1 MKRHKT
7 AEWIKKKKR
16 SRDMLA
22 TKGWLHTNDTHGLR
36 VKGWKNVVLGNG
48 NKKSKGDCIYYHIK

>member
-7 AEWIKKKKR
+7 AEWIKKKKK

-36 VKGWKNVVLGNG
+36 VKG
-48 NKKSKGDCIYYHIK
+48 